1 MNELFA
7 KIAGLSP
14 ERRALLEQKLKAQ
27 GITVP
32 APSGIQPRAD
42 REAAV
47 PLSSAQKRLWF
58 MQQLEPGTVAYN
70 MNLTLRLKGPLDRA
84 ALSRAYAALIARHEP
99 LRTRFTMGED
109 GQPQQ
114 IVEAS
119 GAADIGY
126 HDCRQHPEPEKEAR
140 LQLKAFVETPYDL
153 TRPPIRATLVAVNDY
168 EHVLALGMHHIIS
181 DRWSMGVFARDL
193 STLYHAEATGTEA
206 KLAPLPVQFADW
218 TLWQRD
224 LLDGPTLANQLAYW
238 TESLA
243 GDLPVLELPL
253 DRPHS
258 LTASFSGAHLPVLID
273 RALALKLRSLAAE
286 QNVSLFT
293 LLLAAFNVLLHLYTD
308 SDDIILGSEV
318 ANRDRPETQ
327 TMMGPLVNTLVF
339 RNDLSGDPAFWFCS
353 RRLPRLSAVA
363 LPIRIFRS
371 SALSKRSIQSA
382 LSRTLTHSS
391 T

>member
-27 GITVP
+27 GITFP
-32 APSGIQPRAD
+32 APSGIQPRTD

-70 MNLTLRLKGPLDRA
+70 MNLALRLKGPLDRA

-126 HDCRQHPEPEKEAR
+126 HDCRQHPDPEKEAR

-153 TRPPIRATLVAVNDY
+153 PRPPIRATLVGVHEH

-193 STLYHAEATGTEA
+193 STL
-206 KLAPLPVQFADW
+206 
-218 TLWQRD
+218 
-224 LLDGPTLANQLAYW
+224 
-238 TESLA
+238 
-243 GDLPVLELPL
+243 
-253 DRPHS
+253 
-258 LTASFSGAHLPVLID
+258 
-273 RALALKLRSLAAE
+273 
-286 QNVSLFT
+286 
-293 LLLAAFNVLLHLYTD
+293 
-308 SDDIILGSEV
+308 
-318 ANRDRPETQ
+318 
-327 TMMGPLVNTLVF
+327 
-339 RNDLSGDPAFWFCS
+339 
-353 RRLPRLSAVA
+353 
-363 LPIRIFRS
+363 
-371 SALSKRSIQSA
+371 
-382 LSRTLTHSS
+382 
-391 T
+391 

>member
-70 MNLTLRLKGPLDRA
+70 MNLALRLKGPLDRA
-84 ALSRAYAALIARHEP
+84 ALARAYAALIARHEP

-114 IVEAS
+114 IVGAS

-126 HDCRQHPEPEKEAR
+126 HDCRQYPEPEKEAR
-140 LQLKAFVETPYDL
+140 LHLKAFVETPYDL
-153 TRPPIRATLVAVNDY
+153 PRPPIRATLVAVHSHEQEHEQGH

-181 DRWSMGVFARDL
+181 DRWSMGV
-193 STLYHAEATGTEA
+193 
-206 KLAPLPVQFADW
+206 
-218 TLWQRD
+218 
-224 LLDGPTLANQLAYW
+224 
-238 TESLA
+238 
-243 GDLPVLELPL
+243 
-253 DRPHS
+253 
-258 LTASFSGAHLPVLID
+258 
-273 RALALKLRSLAAE
+273 
-286 QNVSLFT
+286 
-293 LLLAAFNVLLHLYTD
+293 
-308 SDDIILGSEV
+308 
-318 ANRDRPETQ
+318 
-327 TMMGPLVNTLVF
+327 
-339 RNDLSGDPAFWFCS
+339 
-353 RRLPRLSAVA
+353 
-363 LPIRIFRS
+363 
-371 SALSKRSIQSA
+371 
-382 LSRTLTHSS
+382 
-391 T
+391 